1 MSILITG
8 GAGFIGSNLVDSLIS
23 DGNKIIVIDDLS
35 SGCISN
41 IEKNINKIEFYQESL
56 ENFDFSKCS
65 KISSVIHL
73 AAQISVP
80 QSIENFKNSSSAN
93 ILNTIKILD
102 FCSSNHIPIVYASS
116 SAVYGSLEYGD
127 DSKKDVEPLSPYA
140 ADKYNMEIY
149 SKVCNQIYGLSSIG
163 LRFFNVYGPRQ
174 NPKNEYSGVISI
186 FIDRLINKKDI
197 TINGGFQTR
206 DFIHI
211 NDVICCIK
219 KSLKIVSEK
228 KVCKSL
234 NVLTGK
240 SVTIEK
246 LANLIEDNFD
256 YKTTRIYKDLRDGDI
271 THSSGSTEKMIR
283 VLDLNPKKFISIND
297 GLQDTIDSLKSKK

>member
-8 GAGFIGSNLVDSLIS
+8 GAGFIGSSLVDSLIS
-23 DGNKIIVIDDLS
+23 NENKLIVIDNLS

-41 IEKNINKIEFYQESL
+41 IEKNIDKIEFYQESL
-56 ENFDFSKCS
+56 EDFDFSKCS
-65 KISSVIHL
+65 EISSVIHL

-80 QSIENFKNSSSAN
+80 QSIKHFKNSSSAN
-93 ILNTIKILD
+93 MLNTIKVLD
-102 FCSSNHIPIVYASS
+102 FCSSNHIPVVYASS

-127 DSKKDVEPLSPYA
+127 DSKKDVEPQSPYA

-149 SKVCNQIYGLSSIG
+149 SNVCNEIYGLSSIG

-186 FIDRLINKKDI
+186 FIDKLLNRKDI
-197 TINGGFQTR
+197 TINGGYQTR

-211 NDVICCIK
+211 NDVIHCIK

-228 KVCKSL
+228 KVCENL

-246 LANLIEDNFD
+246 LADLIESNFD
-256 YKTTRIYKDLRDGDI
+256 YKTNRIFKELRDGDI
-271 THSSGSTEKMIR
+271 VYSSGSTEKMIR
-283 VLDLNPKKFISIND
+283 VLGLDPKKFLSIND
-297 GLQDTIDSLKSKK
+297 GLQDTINSIKSK